1 MALVIKLQHVGA
13 WTPSTD
19 LINLDKE
26 GRSELAIERSGT
38 LSVDQSELDSNSIV
52 VAERAGERAS
62 DEMVL
67 SVDQSELDSNII
79 VVSGRASER

>member
-19 LINLDKE
+19 LIKLDKE

-38 LSVDQSELDSNSIV
+38 LSVDQSELDSNNIV
-52 VAERAGERAS
+52 VSERAGERAS
-62 DEMVL
+62 
-67 SVDQSELDSNII
+67 
-79 VVSGRASER
+79 ERETKWF